1 MTAAR
6 AILLPEELESLR
18 LLAVEMIKRRVP
30 TGHGKQLVRCGF
42 ATDRAGRVAI
52 TMTGRAKLVI
62 EVTRNFWIPALV

>member
-18 LLAVEMIKRRVP
+18 LLAVQLIKRRVP
-30 TGHGKQLVRCGF
+30 TGHGNKLVRCGF
-42 ATDRAGRVAI
+42 ATDQAGTVAI

-62 EVTRNFWIPALV
+62 EVTRTRWIPALI